1 MTQKSTRII
10 TKYLKNIG
18 IDVVLREC
26 GNNLR
31 AFNAHIRREC
41 NLDKKVKLYNIDL
54 QAKEVLKNRL
64 KQYGKV
70 LNAVEIFLKENFGGK
85 NE

>member
-41 NLDKKVKLYNIDL
+41 NLDKGVKLYNIDL